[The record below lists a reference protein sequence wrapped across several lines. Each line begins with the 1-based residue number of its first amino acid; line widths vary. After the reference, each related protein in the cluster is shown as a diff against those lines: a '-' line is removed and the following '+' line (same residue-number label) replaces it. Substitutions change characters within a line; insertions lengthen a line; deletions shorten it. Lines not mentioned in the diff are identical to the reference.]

1 MKYSDVIKQSS
12 VIGVITNGNE
22 VSLIDFVYDKSQG
35 AYICNAL
42 TSNMNDFNFKSK
54 ELFRLNSEEI
64 KQFGF
69 LSGGGFDRD
78 SGASMIINED
88 KTAFAVTVDIK
99 DKKSETHKLYLF
111 DSALNKKIDHTFKR
125 EIKDRKFIYE
135 NIDVSK
141 DGNTLYLLGKVFTDE
156 KKKKKDGGRYQFEL
170 TQITKDSEKT
180 QVFDTE
186 EHYSRSLKTI
196 IFQDRLTCIG
206 FYSDKNDNRYKGISY
221 FELDPKTL
229 EIKKTKFNPFTEQFM
244 IDKYGKDK
252 DKELKNLS
260 FRQLLVTP
268 NNEIVFN
275 AEEFYITVHTYSSP
289 NGGMQTRTIY
299 HYDDIVSAKINS
311 AGDIVWA
318 RNINKRQATSG
329 DESYIS
335 YTSTV
340 KGDDTFFFINTGEK
354 VKKLSKDRIQFGQTS
369 TKKSNFNVIKI
380 TPNGDFDY
388 QELLDDKDNE
398 VPFMVSNGAISGNSV
413 YFVGRKGKKKQ
424 ILKVTL

>member
-1 MKYSDVIKQSS
+1 
-12 VIGVITNGNE
+12 
-22 VSLIDFVYDKSQG
+22 
-35 AYICNAL
+35 
-42 TSNMNDFNFKSK
+42 
-54 ELFRLNSEEI
+54 
-64 KQFGF
+64 
-69 LSGGGFDRD
+69 
-78 SGASMIINED
+78 
-88 KTAFAVTVDIK
+88 
-99 DKKSETHKLYLF
+99 
-111 DSALNKKIDHTFKR
+111 
-125 EIKDRKFIYE
+125 
-135 NIDVSK
+135 
-141 DGNTLYLLGKVFTDE
+141 
-156 KKKKKDGGRYQFEL
+156 
-170 TQITKDSEKT
+170 
-180 QVFDTE
+180 
-186 EHYSRSLKTI
+186 
-196 IFQDRLTCIG
+196 
-206 FYSDKNDNRYKGISY
+206 
-221 FELDPKTL
+221 
-229 EIKKTKFNPFTEQFM
+229 
-244 IDKYGKDK
+244 
-252 DKELKNLS
+252 
-260 FRQLLVTP
+260 
-268 NNEIVFN
+268 
-275 AEEFYITVHTYSSP
+275 
-289 NGGMQTRTIY
+289 MQTRTIY